1 MNQVNAKCRSTSKS
15 EADTK
20 EIARNDKVECQL
32 IFRSVSHTM

>member
-1 MNQVNAKCRSTSKS
+1 MQSVVLPQKS